1 MVIASEEWGDQP
13 VGIVLGSQGRC
24 ARRFR
29 RRRTGADVTRRPS
42 HHDDDAEPDS
52 KVRNTFSA
60 PTGSGVVQARDI
72 GGGVHFHTPAPAP
85 LRRPAQLP
93 GEPRGFVNRTD
104 EVRLLDSLLGNA
116 STGAPDHGVL
126 RIALVV
132 GTPGAGKSSLAVHW
146 AHRVRNH
153 FPDGQLYV
161 NLHGY
166 DPGPRVATSDVLGR
180 FLRALDVPLDRIP
193 AGEEP
198 RAELFRSVTAEQ
210 RVLIVLDNA
219 AGVGDVRPLLPG
231 SPNCLV
237 TITSRTRM
245 SGLVIRE
252 GAHRVSVETLSP
264 AESVRLLRTV
274 IAGHRTGDDESDLVE
289 LARLCAGLPLA
300 LRIVAERAAARPHM
314 PLRDLIT
321 ELRDESGLW
330 DALSVPGEG
339 AADEADAVRTV
350 FAWSYRALSPPVARV
365 FRLLGLHPGPEFSVE
380 AAAALTATTPVRA
393 RRYLDVLTGA
403 HLLEECGH
411 DRYQFHDLL
420 RAFATD
426 QARHWEPEDGRR
438 EALRRVLVWY
448 LHSAA
453 AAARTGSAAY
463 GMALD
468 LEPLSGPRDEP
479 VEAVEFHEA
488 KAAIAWYE
496 AERDNLISSVR
507 VADSHGMHGIA
518 WQIPAT
524 VTMLIAD
531 REPADTWLP
540 AQRQALS
547 SAHSVGDRYGEAITL
562 DNLGIAFRH
571 LYRLDEA
578 DACFSAALAAFR
590 ELGDTFGQAK
600 AANGLG
606 VVRLFAHRF
615 EEAASCFEQALEQ
628 AVQLDDP
635 VYVGAFTRNL
645 GWVLLEH
652 GAPEGLG
659 RAEELLNRSATV
671 LAATNEPLEQAE
683 ALTLLAAV
691 HRRAG
696 RHTSAQ
702 ETAERAL
709 AIAGTAD
716 GKLFEGLALL
726 ELGRILLAR
735 GKGTEALGCLQQAA
749 VLFPRVGR
757 LDLQAAA
764 WGVTG
769 EAYLSLGRAEDAV
782 AFHRQAIAVFHA
794 KGDQWSQALSLAH
807 LATALTR
814 QGSSDEAGE
823 RRREALGLLRS
834 FPGPAARARRSDI
847 EAQAQAPRRPLT

>member
-1 MVIASEEWGDQP
+1 MT
-13 VGIVLGSQGRC
+13 QGQ
-24 ARRFR
+24 
-29 RRRTGADVTRRPS
+29 S
-42 HHDDDAEPDS
+42 HHDHDPVPDP
-52 KVRNTFSA
+52 KVRNALFKS
-60 PTGSGVVQARDI
+60 TGSGVVQARDI
-72 GGGVHFHTPAPAP
+72 GGGVHFHTSAPASA
-85 LRRPAQLP
+85 LRPAQLP
-93 GEPRGFVNRTD
+93 GELRGFVNRTD
-104 EVRLLDSLLGNA
+104 EVRRLDSLLGDA
-116 STGAPDHGVL
+116 STAAPGRGAL

-146 AHRVRNH
+146 AHRIRDH

-193 AGEEP
+193 VGEEP
-198 RAELFRSVTAEQ
+198 RAELFRSVTAD
-210 RVLIVLDNA
+210 RHVLIVLDNA
-219 AGVGDVRPLLPG
+219 AGVEDVRPLLPG
-231 SPNCLV
+231 SANCLV
-237 TITSRTRM
+237 AITSRTRM

-274 IAGHRTGDDESDLVE
+274 IAGHRNDEDESDLVE
-289 LARLCAGLPLA
+289 LAQLCAGLPLA
-300 LRIVAERAAARPHM
+300 LRIVAERAAARPYM

-339 AADEADAVRTV
+339 EADEADAVRTV
-350 FAWSYRALSPPVARV
+350 FAWSYRALSPPVARM
-365 FRLLGLHPGPEFSVE
+365 FHLLGLHPGPEFSVE

-420 RAFATD
+420 RAYAAD
-426 QARHWEPEDGRR
+426 QARNGEPEDARK
-438 EALRRVLVWY
+438 EALRRVLGWY

-463 GMALD
+463 SMALD
-468 LEPLSGPRDEP
+468 LEPLASGPRDEL

-507 VADSHGMHGIA
+507 IADSHGMHRIA

-547 SAHSVGDRYGEAITL
+547 SARSAGDRYGEAITL

-578 DACFSAALAAFR
+578 VECFSAALVAFR
-590 ELGDTFGQAK
+590 ERGDAFGQAR

-606 VVRLFAHRF
+606 VVHLFAHRF
-615 EEAASCFEQALEQ
+615 AEAESCFEQALEQ

-652 GAPEGLG
+652 GAPEGLS
-659 RAEELLNRSATV
+659 RAEELLNRAATV
-671 LAATNEPLEQAE
+671 LAEANEPLEQAE

-691 HRRAG
+691 HRQAG
-696 RHTSAQ
+696 RHASAQ
-702 ETAERAL
+702 ETVERAL

-735 GKGTEALGCLQQAA
+735 GQGTEATRRGNAA
-749 VLFPRVGR
+749 VRPWGCSSRSPGQRRGR
-757 LDLQAAA
+757 D
-764 WGVTG
+764 GPI
-769 EAYLSLGRAEDAV
+769 S
-782 AFHRQAIAVFHA
+782 
-794 KGDQWSQALSLAH
+794 
-807 LATALTR
+807 
-814 QGSSDEAGE
+814 
-823 RRREALGLLRS
+823 RRRPKPLADLRPRS
-834 FPGPAARARRSDI
+834 SGQTASVADGEGCPNRDGHGIITGGAETERNPPEDPVPSRSGNPLSCGQRPTRR
-847 EAQAQAPRRPLT
+847 